1 MANKAYEE
9 KRIEAESEVTTFLG
23 RLTYALQSGKAN
35 INFQRDRKV
44 DENRDEKH
52 TNRYTMLSLFPDEDE
67 VAVLKRELSSLTDQD
82 YIETVKDR
90 RYKKRS
96 EMRVFGKRY
105 CDEDVY
111 IKIRV
116 ELLNAIAAGG
126 DNYIFV
132 MSFHFAE
139 KLFTDSTFPFRQKR
153 GV

>member
-1 MANKAYEE
+1 MANVAYED
-9 KRIEAESEVTTFLG
+9 KRIEELSEVTTFLS
-23 RLTYALQSGKAN
+23 RLIYALQSGKAN
-35 INFQRDRKV
+35 INFQKDREV
-44 DENRDEKH
+44 DEGRDKKH
-52 TNRYTMLSLFPDEDE
+52 TNRYTMLTLFPDEDE

-82 YIETVKDR
+82 YIETVKDK

-105 CDEDVY
+105 NDEDVY

-132 MSFHFAE
+132 MSFHYAE
-139 KLFTDSTFPFRQKR
+139 KVFTDSTFPYRQNR